1 MRKAESPVESPPDIS
16 LPDILVA
23 VDIPL
28 LGDERRKNWAK
39 VVLNVDEQKAS
50 GWAFEGEFI
59 SVGGIQDVAVGSV
72 LLVYGERGSRANPQS
87 TAAVYS
93 VNGDATLTKHDE
105 ATGRA
110 WARTL
115 RDGVQELLS
124 DERRGVVQMEWRPEL
139 MLYRDDAL
147 VHEAKR
153 RGIWPQ
159 PD

>member
-1 MRKAESPVESPPDIS
+1 MASERDQDELTE
-16 LPDILVA
+16 ILIA

-39 VVLNVDEQKAS
+39 VVQNVDEQKAS
-50 GWAFEGEFI
+50 GWAFEGDFI
-59 SVGGIQDVAVGSV
+59 AVGGIQDIPVGAVI
-72 LLVYGERGSRANPQS
+72 LVYGERGSRANPQS
-87 TAAVYS
+87 LAAVY
-93 VNGDATLTKHDE
+93 VTNADGTLTKHDE

-115 RDGVQELLS
+115 RDGVQELLGT
-124 DERRGVVQMEWRPEL
+124 ERRGVEQMEWRPEL

-147 VHEAKR
+147 LHEVER
-153 RGIWPQ
+153 RGLMAGN

>member
-1 MRKAESPVESPPDIS
+1 MTTADSQDTGDA
-16 LPDILVA
+16 LADILIA
-23 VDIPL
+23 VEVPL

-39 VVLNVDEQKAS
+39 IVDNVDEQKVS

-59 SVGGIQDVAVGSV
+59 SVGGIQDVPVGSV

-87 TAAVYS
+87 LAAVYVTNADS
-93 VNGDATLTKHDE
+93 TLTKHDE

-115 RDGVQELLS
+115 RDGVQELLGGP
-124 DERRGVVQMEWRPEL
+124 RRAVEQMEWRPEL

-147 VHEAKR
+147 LHEVKR
-153 RGIWPQ
+153 RGLWPED
-159 PD
+159 PA